1 MARLFGTD
9 GVRGIANGKLNA
21 DLAYQMGRAGAYCLT
36 NAVHKA
42 KILIGRDTRISGDM
56 LESAL
61 VAGVCSA
68 GAEAVVAGVIP
79 TPAVAYL
86 TKHLGC
92 DAGAMISASHN
103 PVEYNGIKFFSMDGF
118 KLADSIEDRIEA
130 LIATGGQ
137 EIPAPSGM
145 EIGRHVRHKN
155 AQREYVDHIESLAK
169 MPLDGLMIVLDCA
182 NGASSAVAPELFKRL
197 GAKVHACYHMP
208 DGTNINEN
216 CGSTHPES
224 LATQVREMGADVGL
238 AFDGDADRLIAV
250 DENGAILNGD
260 QIMTICAIDLKNEG
274 KLAHDT
280 VVATVMSNM
289 GMELALKREG
299 IRLLRSDVGDRYVL
313 EKMRQEG
320 CNFGGEQSGHV
331 IFLDEST
338 TGDGILSGLHL
349 VSVMKKRGMKLSQLA
364 RVISILPQVLVNAR
378 VSESKKHFYAE
389 DEQICREIDLLEQ
402 HMAGTG
408 RVLIRTS
415 GTEPLVRVMIEGED
429 SGQITEHAVRLASLI
444 EQQLG

>member
-1 MARLFGTD
+1 
-9 GVRGIANGKLNA
+9 
-21 DLAYQMGRAGAYCLT
+21 
-36 NAVHKA
+36 
-42 KILIGRDTRISGDM
+42 
-56 LESAL
+56 
-61 VAGVCSA
+61 
-68 GAEAVVAGVIP
+68 
-79 TPAVAYL
+79 
-86 TKHLGC
+86 
-92 DAGAMISASHN
+92 
-103 PVEYNGIKFFSMDGF
+103 
-118 KLADSIEDRIEA
+118 
-130 LIATGGQ
+130 
-137 EIPAPSGM
+137 
-145 EIGRHVRHKN
+145 
-155 AQREYVDHIESLAK
+155 
-169 MPLDGLMIVLDCA
+169 MIVLDCA

-260 QIMTICAIDLKNEG
+260 QVMTICAIDLKNEG

-402 HMAGTG
+402 RMAGTG

>member
-9 GVRGIANGKLNA
+9 GVRDIANGKLNA

-145 EIGRHVRHKN
+145 EIGRRVRHKN

-238 AFDGDADRLIAV
+238 AFDGDTDRLIAV

-260 QIMTICAIDLKNEG
+260 QVMTICAIDLKNEG

-402 HMAGTG
+402 RMAGTG